1 MKQRKSHKLE
11 GSHELPF
18 VLIAISCSESLL
30 KMAWNINRKLN
41 INLKEF
47 ETSIQSKD
55 NPDSNFPVF
64 CDHHS
69 SEVLFYNL
77 IANKS
82 FNNLLVKELPN
93 IDYIL
98 ELTGELKKTEI
109 ALIIKDLK
117 QIQGIIAAIEI
128 SAEKIKRKSAFIQL

>member
-1 MKQRKSHKLE
+1 
-11 GSHELPF
+11 
-18 VLIAISCSESLL
+18 
-30 KMAWNINRKLN
+30 MAWNINKKFN

-47 ETSIQSKD
+47 ETSLQSKD
-55 NPDSNFPVF
+55 NSDVFFPVF
-64 CDHHS
+64 CDHQS

-82 FNNLLVKELPN
+82 SNNLLVKELPN

-98 ELTGELKKTEI
+98 ELTGEFKKTEV
-109 ALIIKDLK
+109 ALIIKEIK
-117 QIQGIIAAIEI
+117 QIQGVVAAIEI